1 MKRTTLFSALITAGV
16 VLAGSAI
23 ASSHREAPLITQTP
37 KVDAT
42 DFYMFRSYEAG
53 REGYVTFIANYQP
66 LQDSYGGPNY
76 FQMDPEALYA
86 IHVDNNGDARPDKS
100 FYFRFY
106 NKTVG
111 LTVPVGGMDIPVPL
125 SNIGSFGSDP
135 SQDGSRNVIEQYQVI
150 SIDDGGHRRHP
161 LIAKNLSK
169 GGIKFDK
176 PFDNIGNKSIPQYAR
191 YADNAISRIEMPG
204 CAGEGRVFVG
214 QRQDGFSVNLGEI
227 FDLINT
233 NPVGPRD
240 GEKNIIA
247 DKNVT
252 TIALELPIS
261 CLTSGADPVIGAWTT
276 ATTPGR
282 FGRMESVSRLSAPLV
297 NEIVIGL
304 PDKDKFNASEPY
316 GDGQFA
322 KYVTNPS
329 LPILIQALFPGV
341 KAPTLY
347 PRTDLVAAFLTGL
360 EGLNKPVNVR
370 PAEMMRLNTAIAP
383 KPAAQQSNLG
393 ALTGDIA
400 GFPNGRRP
408 GDDVVDI
415 ELRVAMGALLPKA
428 DAPSNDLPYTDGAI
442 VSASEFRSTFPYL
455 NTPLPGSP
463 SESEE
468 EAAAKKLARK

>member
-1 MKRTTLFSALITAGV
+1 MKRTALFSAIITAGIV
-16 VLAGSAI
+16 IAGAGSAI

-42 DFYMFRSYEAG
+42 DFYMFRSYESG
-53 REGYVTFIANYQP
+53 RAGYVTFIANYQP
-66 LQDSYGGPNY
+66 LQDAYGGPNY
-76 FQMDPEALYA
+76 FQMDPEASYA
-86 IHVDNNGDARPDKS
+86 IHIDNNGDALPDKS
-100 FYFRFY
+100 FFFRFR
-106 NKTVG
+106 NTTRG
-111 LTVPVGGMDIPVPL
+111 LTVPAGGMNIPVPL
-125 SNIGSFGSDP
+125 SNIGPFGSTA
-135 SQDGSRNVIEQYQVI
+135 SQDGSRNVIEQYTVAVVN
-150 SIDDGGHRRHP
+150 SEEPFRT
-161 LIAKNLSK
+161 LIARNLAKNSPT
-169 GGIKFDK
+169 FDK
-176 PFDNIGNKSIPQYAR
+176 PFDNIGTKSIPAYAK
-191 YADNAISRIEMPG
+191 YADAAISRIGIPG

-214 QRQDGFSVNLGEI
+214 QRQDGFAVNLGEI

-233 NPVGPRD
+233 NPVGPRN
-240 GEKNIIA
+240 GEKNTLS

-261 CLTSGADPVIGAWTT
+261 CLTKGAEPIIGAWTT
-276 ATTPGR
+276 AYTPGTVR
-282 FGRMESVSRLSAPLV
+282 RMEAVSRLSAPLV

-304 PDKDKFNASEPY
+304 PDKDKFNASQPA
-316 GDGQFA
+316 DDAQFA

-360 EGLNKPVNVR
+360 DGLNKPAGVK
-370 PAEMMRLNTAIAP
+370 PAEMMRLNTSIMP
-383 KPAAQQSNLG
+383 KAAAAQSNLG
-393 ALTGDIA
+393 ALTGDVA

-463 SESEE
+463 N
-468 EAAAKKLARK
+468 